1 MNRIKQLI
9 YRLRRRV
16 HPQHHKEQIVENNNT
31 PIFYTE
37 EQLMARLKFF
47 IGVCLALTLTG
58 IVFVVLYSLI
68 FVTQPLN
75 AISPIDQKFF
85 ELIVP
90 IATFLTGTLSGIML
104 AGGDKDAQKMAL
116 QAATRPTPVSPAP
129 TTPSTGGF
137 SSAPTTNFSSGG
149 TSTFGSPSAGGFGT
163 TSPGFGAV
171 PPVTNSFGSQP
182 LGGGSSFGSPS
193 AGPTNFGSGFD
204 NQPASITTTASG
216 KKIVPQQDFP
226 EI

>member
-9 YRLRRRV
+9 HRLRQYAR
-16 HPQHHKEQIVENNNT
+16 PQHHKEQIVENNNT

-129 TTPSTGGF
+129 TTPSTGGLN
-137 SSAPTTNFSSGG
+137 SATNTNFSSSG
-149 TSTFGSPSAGGFGT
+149 SSAFGAPATGGFGSAST
-163 TSPGFGAV
+163 GFSAAS
-171 PPVTNSFGSQP
+171 PVTNSFGSQP
-182 LGGGSSFGSPS
+182 LGSGSGFGGSFAST
-193 AGPTNFGSGFD
+193 TNFGGGFD
-204 NQPASITTTASG
+204 NQPASITTTANG

>member
-1 MNRIKQLI
+1 MENKDTFI
-9 YRLRRRV
+9 YS
-16 HPQHHKEQIVENNNT
+16 
-31 PIFYTE
+31 E

-47 IGVCLALTLTG
+47 IGICLSLTLFG

-104 AGGDKDAQKMAL
+104 AGTKKEDQEAML
-116 QAATRPTPVSPAP
+116 QAHKQAQSNADAAAKMTIEQAKVLNPTPPPAP
-129 TTPSTGGF
+129 VYVSQPVFQAPPANFQPQVMMSSTGKPMP
-137 SSAPTTNFSSGG
+137 A
-149 TSTFGSPSAGGFGT
+149 
-163 TSPGFGAV
+163 
-171 PPVTNSFGSQP
+171 QP
-182 LGGGSSFGSPS
+182 
-193 AGPTNFGSGFD
+193 D
-204 NQPASITTTASG
+204 H
-216 KKIVPQQDFP
+216 P

>member
-1 MNRIKQLI
+1 MKFLDFAK
-9 YRLRRRV
+9 
-16 HPQHHKEQIVENNNT
+16 KEEESQGYM
-31 PIFYTE
+31 YTE

-47 IGVCLALTLTG
+47 IGICLSLTLTG

-104 AGGDKDAQKMAL
+104 AGNDKDAQKMAL

-129 TTPSTGGF
+129 VTPVASSTPISRPFVSTPVVNTITPDFTPQVVTSSTGK
-137 SSAPTTNFSSGG
+137 PM
-149 TSTFGSPSAGGFGT
+149 P
-163 TSPGFGAV
+163 V
-171 PPVTNSFGSQP
+171 QPPQ
-182 LGGGSSFGSPS
+182 
-193 AGPTNFGSGFD
+193 
-204 NQPASITTTASG
+204 
-216 KKIVPQQDFP
+216 P